1 MKHIPIASCRECGT
15 PLDKRGRNVS
25 GLCRKH
31 ALALALLPG
40 NKASRIAGVKRH
52 KASLPPE
59 KVHDQCVRASRSRM
73 AWCPPEYRDEYR
85 RLTRSKMLPAA
96 EARTIIEGLIA
107 AHAERYRRTGLLQQ
121 TA

>member
-1 MKHIPIASCRECGT
+1 
-15 PLDKRGRNVS
+15 
-25 GLCRKH
+25 
-31 ALALALLPG
+31 
-40 NKASRIAGVKRH
+40 
-52 KASLPPE
+52 
-59 KVHDQCVRASRSRM
+59 M